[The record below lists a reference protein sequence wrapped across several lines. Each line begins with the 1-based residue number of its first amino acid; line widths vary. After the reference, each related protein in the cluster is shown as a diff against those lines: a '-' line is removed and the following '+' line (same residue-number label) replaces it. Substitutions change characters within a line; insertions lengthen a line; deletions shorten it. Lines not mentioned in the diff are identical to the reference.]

1 MGHRGQEHASIQ
13 ADSHKPSMQT
23 QLLGRDIVRNE
34 KKTALI
40 WEMNLRR
47 NQDPKTAWDNPIA

>member
-23 QLLGRDIVRNE
+23 QLLGRDIVRYE
-34 KKTALI
+34 KKTALF

-47 NQDPKTAWDNPIA
+47 NQDPKTNQDNA